1 MEEPMTKVVTT
12 EELLAAKKLL
22 ARREWTQKELN
33 SAPREFGNGMIDRDE
48 YSRRVNDYIDAENQL
63 EAWRNHAQQRQRR
76 RALGQR
82 DSGLARAKRI

>member
-1 MEEPMTKVVTT
+1 MTKVVTT

-63 EAWRNHAQQRQRR
+63 EAWRSHAQQRQRR

>member
-1 MEEPMTKVVTT
+1 MTKVVTT

-48 YSRRVNDYIDAENQL
+48 YSRCVNDYIDAENQL
-63 EAWRNHAQQRQRR
+63 EAWRSHAQQRQRR